1 MLELQEL
8 RKIGQKELA
17 KELAT
22 ARKKLVQARNNLKTN
37 QDKKSHMV
45 KAYKKYIAQ
54 IHTVE
59 KSTPKK

>member
-1 MLELQEL
+1 MVS
-8 RKIGQKELA
+8 IKEINEVLS
-17 KELAT
+17 K
-22 ARKKLVQARNNLKTN
+22 LKTN